1 MSDSLSMSVL
11 VVVGTRVVVRGLA
24 GEEVV
29 GGHEH
34 RVRHG
39 DDSLLMAAMPHHA
52 PIPSREGALRRSG
65 AGGERGLD
73 ECAAQPPVALAGL
86 PGFVLPRTLVV
97 ARTQAG
103 PTGEMRRRREHAHIH
118 PDLEV
123 IAPFA
128 EEVSRLDTIPGVN
141 RRTAEFWSVNCW
153 PTSTKIGRAS
163 CR

>member
-39 DDSLLMAAMPHHA
+39 DDSLLMAAMPHNA

-65 AGGERGLD
+65 AGGQLGLMSAPRSHRLPLRVFPD
-73 ECAAQPPVALAGL
+73 LCFPALSLLPGHRPAQLARCAAVGNTPISTPISAMSTSAVRLFT
-86 PGFVLPRTLVV
+86 PG
-97 ARTQAG
+97 
-103 PTGEMRRRREHAHIH
+103 I
-118 PDLEV
+118 
-123 IAPFA
+123 
-128 EEVSRLDTIPGVN
+128 VSRRLTSSAKGAMTSAMCVL
-141 RRTAEFWSVNCW
+141 SVSI
-153 PTSTKIGRAS
+153 TSSR
-163 CR
+163 